1 MKLIKWLLVS
11 FIWLA
16 LFSSIAV
23 TWSLLN
29 LPETESIQISR
40 QPSITFLDKDGRIIA
55 SYGDVYGQ
63 SVQFSDLPDNLINA
77 VIVTEDK
84 SFFSHPGIDFKGV
97 IRAAYTN
104 IKKRRIVQ
112 GGSTITQ
119 QLAKNLFLTPE
130 RSFTRKLHELI
141 LSFWLEMR
149 FSKEQI
155 LSIYLN
161 RVYLGSGTY
170 GVQAASEKYFNK
182 KVEDLSLYESAVI
195 ASLLKAPS
203 KYNPIANFD
212 LSKKRASIVL
222 NNMAKNRM
230 ISLKQV
236 NNAKFNNKKY
246 SKFTNAPKS
255 TRYFIDW
262 LLPRVKSYVGEI
274 NKDLIVR
281 TTLDVKLQKIAEESL
296 INVNSKFDSAEQS
309 SLVALDLNGGVIAMI
324 GGTDYGDTQFNRVTQ
339 AKRQPGS
346 AFKLFVYLAG
356 LKDGFLPN
364 DKIIDSKIDIEG
376 WSPKNYKNEYIG
388 EVTIKEAF
396 SKSIN
401 TVAVKISE
409 SIGREKV
416 IKVAKSMGIT
426 SPILNS
432 PSLALGTS
440 EVTLLELTTAY
451 NVLAN
456 NGNGVFSY
464 GIRSIEDT
472 DGELLFQRKFQGTG
486 KVLDQS
492 IVGRM
497 TQMLEQ
503 TIESG
508 TGKNAKLN
516 RPAAGK
522 TGTSQSL
529 RDAWFVGFTSK
540 IVVGVWFGNDNDS
553 PMKKITGGTAPAI
566 LWRKFMTAAHEG
578 IQPRGFSYKIDEEKP
593 KYLND
598 EKINKIIQKSKKLD
612 KRKNL
617 FDSILEK
624 FF

>member
-1 MKLIKWLLVS
+1 MKVLRWFLVL

-16 LFSSIAV
+16 LISSMVV

-55 SYGDVYGQ
+55 SYGDIYGK
-63 SVQFSDLPDNLINA
+63 SIKYNNLPENLINA

-84 SFFSHPGIDFKGV
+84 RFFDHYGV
-97 IRAAYTN
+97 DLRGVLRAAYVN
-104 IKKRRIVQ
+104 LKQRRIVQ

-141 LSFWLEMR
+141 LSLWLELR
-149 FSKEQI
+149 FTKKQI

-182 KVEDLSLYESAVI
+182 KVEDLNLYECAVI

-203 KYNPIANFD
+203 RYNPIANKN
-212 LSKKRASIVL
+212 LSKERASLVL
-222 NNMAKNRM
+222 ENLIKSKMITKQKVKEAKNN
-230 ISLKQV
+230 SQ
-236 NNAKFNNKKY
+236 KY
-246 SKFTNAPKS
+246 SKFTTPPKS

-274 NKDLIVR
+274 NEDLIVR
-281 TTLDVKLQKIAEESL
+281 TTLDVKLQKIAENSL
-296 INVNSKFDSAEQS
+296 NKITQKYPSADQS
-309 SLVALDLNGGVIAMI
+309 ALVGLDLDGGVVTMI
-324 GGTDYGDTQFNRVTQ
+324 GGRDYGDSQFNRVTQ

-356 LKDGFLPN
+356 LENGLSPEDL
-364 DKIIDSKIDIEG
+364 IVDSKINING
-376 WSPKNYKNEYIG
+376 WSPKNYKDEYLG
-388 EVTIKEAF
+388 EVTVKDAF

-409 SIGREKV
+409 NIGRDKV
-416 IKVAKSMGIT
+416 IKMAKLMGID

-432 PSLALGTS
+432 PSVALGTS
-440 EVTLLELTTAY
+440 EVNLLELTAAY
-451 NVLAN
+451 DVLAN
-456 NGNGVFSY
+456 NGNGVFVH
-464 GIRSIEDT
+464 GIRSIENT
-472 DGELLFQRKFQGTG
+472 QGKNLFMRKIQGPG
-486 KVLDQS
+486 KILDSQ
-492 IVGRM
+492 VVRTM
-497 TQMLEQ
+497 TQMMEE
-503 TIESG
+503 TIING
-508 TGKNAKLN
+508 TGRQAKIN

-529 RDAWFVGFTSK
+529 RDAWFVGFTSS
-540 IVVGVWFGNDNDS
+540 IVVGVWFGNDDDS
-553 PMKKITGGTAPAI
+553 PMIKITGGTAPAS
-566 LWRKFMTAAHEG
+566 LWKDFMEKAHVN
-578 IQPRGFSYKIDEEKP
+578 IQPRALNYGDQRGIDSSERTRKKIQRI
-593 KYLND
+593 L
-598 EKINKIIQKSKKLD
+598 QKSREKKE
-612 KRKNL
+612 KNV
-617 FDSILEK
+617 FESILDN

>member
-1 MKLIKWLLVS
+1 MRALRWLLIL

-16 LFSSIAV
+16 LLSSMAV

-55 SYGDVYGQ
+55 SYGDIYGKSIKYQ
-63 SVQFSDLPDNLINA
+63 NLPENLINA

-84 SFFSHPGIDFKGV
+84 RFFQHHGVDFRGV
-97 IRAAYTN
+97 LRAIYVN
-104 IKKRRIVQ
+104 IKEGRIVQ

-130 RSFTRKLHELI
+130 RSYTRKLHELI
-141 LSFWLEMR
+141 LSIWLELR
-149 FSKEQI
+149 FSKKQI

-182 KVEDLSLYESAVI
+182 KVEDLNLYECAVI

-203 KYNPIANFD
+203 RFNPIANKS
-212 LSKKRASIVL
+212 LSKERASLVL
-222 NNMAKNRM
+222 ENMVKDGM
-230 ISLKQV
+230 ISKDKVKQ
-236 NNAKFNNKKY
+236 AKFNNQKY
-246 SKFTNAPKS
+246 AKFTTPPKS

-262 LLPRVKSYVGEI
+262 LLPRVKAYVGEI
-274 NKDLIVR
+274 NQDLIVR

-296 INVNSKFDSAEQS
+296 NKITTNYPSADQS
-309 SLVALDLNGGVIAMI
+309 ALVSLDLDGGVISMI
-324 GGTDYGDTQFNRVTQ
+324 GGRDYGDSQFNRVTQ

-356 LKDGFLPN
+356 IEDGFSPEDLMV
-364 DKIIDSKIDIEG
+364 DSKINING
-376 WSPKNYKNEYIG
+376 WSPKNYKDSYIG
-388 EVTIKEAF
+388 EVSVQDAF

-409 SIGREKV
+409 NIGRDKV
-416 IKVAKSMGIT
+416 IQMVRNMGIN
-426 SPILNS
+426 SPILNT

-440 EVTLLELTTAY
+440 EVNLLELTAAY
-451 NVLAN
+451 DVLAN
-456 NGNGVFSY
+456 NGNGVFVH
-464 GIRSIEDT
+464 GIRSIENT
-472 DGELLFQRKFQGTG
+472 DGKNLFTRKIQGPGKILDASTVRTMTKMMEETIKTGTG
-486 KVLDQS
+486 K
-492 IVGRM
+492 
-497 TQMLEQ
+497 
-503 TIESG
+503 
-508 TGKNAKLN
+508 KAKIN

-529 RDAWFVGFTSK
+529 RDAWFVGFTSN
-540 IVVGVWFGNDNDS
+540 IVVGVWFGNDDDS
-553 PMKKITGGTAPAI
+553 PMEEITGGTAPAL
-566 LWRKFMTAAHEG
+566 LWSEFMKKAHLN
-578 IQPRGFSYKIDEEKP
+578 IQPRALNYEITSTESVLENKRKIKNLIE
-593 KYLND
+593 
-598 EKINKIIQKSKKLD
+598 KSKRTPK
-612 KRKNL
+612 KNV
-617 FDSILEK
+617 FESILDN

>member
-1 MKLIKWLLVS
+1 MKLIKWLLLL

-63 SVQFSDLPDNLINA
+63 SIQFSDLPENLINA

-84 SFFSHPGIDFKGV
+84 SFFSHPGVDFRGV

-203 KYNPIANFD
+203 KYNPIANFE
-212 LSKKRASIVL
+212 LSKKRASLVL
-222 NNMAKNRM
+222 NNMAKNNM
-230 ISLKQV
+230 ISIKEV
-236 NNAKFNNKKY
+236 NKAKFNNTKY

-255 TRYFIDW
+255 TRYFVDW

-274 NKDLIVR
+274 EKDLIVR
-281 TTLDVKLQKIAEESL
+281 TTLDVKLQKIAEKSL
-296 INVNSKFDSAEQS
+296 INVNSKFESAEQS
-309 SLVALDLNGGVIAMI
+309 SLVALDLNGGIIAMI

-356 LKDGFLPN
+356 LESGFSPN
-364 DKIIDSKIDIEG
+364 DTIVDSRIDIEG

-388 EVTIKEAF
+388 EVTLREAF

-409 SIGREKV
+409 TIGRDKV
-416 IKVAKSMGIT
+416 IDVAKSMGIT

-440 EVTLLELTTAY
+440 EVTLLELTSAY

-472 DGELLFQRKFQGTG
+472 DGEILFSRKLQGTG
-486 KVLDQS
+486 KVLESS
-492 IVGRM
+492 IVGKMTRM
-497 TQMLEQ
+497 MEQ

-508 TGKNAKLN
+508 TGRNAKLN

-529 RDAWFVGFTSK
+529 RDAWFVGFTSN

-566 LWRKFMTAAHEG
+566 LWKDFMTAAHQDITPKG
-578 IQPRGFSYKIDEEKP
+578 LSYEFDEPEAK
-593 KYLND
+593 KLNND
-598 EKINKIIQKSKKLD
+598 KINRIIKKSKDLE
-612 KRKNL
+612 KRKNF
-617 FDSILEK
+617 FDSIIEN

>member
-1 MKLIKWLLVS
+1 MSVLRWLLIT
-11 FIWLA
+11 FIWLV
-16 LFSSIAV
+16 LLSSMAV

-55 SYGDVYGQ
+55 SYGDIYGR
-63 SVQFSDLPDNLINA
+63 SIKFNSLPKNLINA

-84 SFFSHPGIDFKGV
+84 RFFNHFGIDIKG
-97 IRAAYTN
+97 IFRAAYIN
-104 IKKRRIVQ
+104 IKKGRIVQ

-141 LSFWLEMR
+141 LSLWLELR
-149 FSKEQI
+149 FSKKQI

-182 KVEDLSLYESAVI
+182 KVEDLNLYESAVI

-203 KYNPIANFD
+203 RYNPIANKD
-212 LSKKRASIVL
+212 LSQKRASLVL
-222 NNMAKNRM
+222 ENMAKNKM
-230 ISLKQV
+230 ITTTKV
-236 NNAKFNNKKY
+236 NEAKYNNEKY
-246 SKFTNAPKS
+246 SKFTTPPKS

-262 LLPRVKSYVGEI
+262 LLPRVKAYVGEI
-274 NKDLIVR
+274 NEDLIVR
-281 TTLDVKLQKIAEESL
+281 TTLDVKLQKIAEDSL
-296 INVNSKFDSAEQS
+296 NKITTKYPSADQS
-309 SLVALDLNGGVIAMI
+309 ALVGLDLNGGVIAMI
-324 GGTDYGDTQFNRVTQ
+324 GGRDYGDSQFNRVTQ

-356 LKDGFLPN
+356 IENGFSPDDLV
-364 DKIIDSKIDIEG
+364 IDSKINING
-376 WSPKNYKNEYIG
+376 WSPKNYKDKYLG
-388 EVTIKEAF
+388 EVSVKDAF

-409 SIGREKV
+409 NIGREKV
-416 IKVAKSMGIT
+416 IKMAKLMGIN

-440 EVTLLELTTAY
+440 EVNLLELTAAY
-451 NVLAN
+451 DVLAN
-456 NGNGVFSY
+456 SGNGIFVH
-464 GIRSIEDT
+464 GIRSIENT
-472 DGELLFQRKFQGTG
+472 EGKNLFTRKIQGPG
-486 KVLDQS
+486 RILDS
-492 IVGRM
+492 RTVGTM
-497 TQMLEQ
+497 TQMMEE
-503 TIESG
+503 TIRSG
-508 TGKNAKLN
+508 TGKKAKIN

-529 RDAWFVGFTSK
+529 RDAWFVGFTSS
-540 IVVGVWFGNDNDS
+540 IVVGVWFGNDDDS
-553 PMKKITGGTAPAI
+553 PMEKITGGTAPAV
-566 LWRKFMTAAHEG
+566 LWSDFMQKAHTN
-578 IQPRGFSYKIDEEKP
+578 IQPRALNYGDDSYNSMVESRKKIEEILRKSKTKP
-593 KYLND
+593 K
-598 EKINKIIQKSKKLD
+598 
-612 KRKNL
+612 KNV
-617 FDSILEK
+617 FESILDN